1 MKILVTT
8 DFSTNSKGAIRF
20 AHTIAKQ
27 SNEVEVTFYHA
38 VHFLKPTK
46 WSNDFFEGYKQEEVE
61 RLTKELTQFVNI
73 TLGKE
78 KLSFA
83 KMNFVIDSAI
93 ATEKNIILYAEKH
106 KMNFIAIATQG
117 AGILRKMVGT
127 HTSYIVNN
135 SKVPVL
141 VIPSHYKAKPIKNI
155 VYLSDFED
163 LKKELGKVTS
173 FTNQLQSG
181 LEVLHY
187 SASIANKKK
196 FENNLALLNKTENVK
211 INISKTDLE
220 LSLVNRVAKF
230 VTKAKPELLVMFTN
244 REKGFFESIFIPSK
258 SAELTYSTKVPV
270 LVYSK

>member
-83 KMNFVIDSAI
+83 KINFVIDSAI

-155 VYLSDFED
+155 IYLSDFED